1 MNKKWEDVYPKQFDI
16 VWARF
21 QGYDDVTYDKIE
33 NYHDQRRPYLV
44 LFFKDNLYYCLKVT
58 TKFHCGAFAF
68 GKEYVGPNA
77 ALCLIKRTDFTGIK
91 SELKGAGRSNL
102 INWLTIKH
110 NLARL
115 PWSEEEYTYF
125 VDSLKKCDIGD
136 IVTIPYT
143 VGTYI
148 ILMENSHNFLVSEY
162 QKRTGLFS
170 LSKSEFFNRKGNDL
184 PYAASVLHCDK
195 VASGFDPFNKGY
207 LINYKRS
214 RFISLY
220 SEDDFVFCFD
230 IDNRRIVRF
239 DYINFLTFHV
249 QMIYSLEEKY
259 KHLKMY
265 GGCDE
270 RLDAALNSYEE
281 LLNQQKRNLKDNNN

>member
-102 INWLTIKH
+102 IN
-110 NLARL
+110 
-115 PWSEEEYTYF
+115 
-125 VDSLKKCDIGD
+125 
-136 IVTIPYT
+136 
-143 VGTYI
+143 
-148 ILMENSHNFLVSEY
+148 
-162 QKRTGLFS
+162 
-170 LSKSEFFNRKGNDL
+170 
-184 PYAASVLHCDK
+184 
-195 VASGFDPFNKGY
+195 
-207 LINYKRS
+207 YKRS
-214 RFISLY
+214 RLISLY